1 MKKIIL
7 LLLILHL
14 SSYPSAILYTDVP
27 ESLKKL
33 SQEVQTEVQYQ
44 INTCFSEYIFEPS
57 TYDPHISL
65 AYLSKAKLSLKKLY
79 EQEPLLKDKLLALAN
94 RIAPINMNSSI
105 QNLEIELWQT
115 NSPRTYLG
123 TTYTSATI
131 VVIKLPVPHKLLEF
145 TQLIEREMDSLPSI
159 DKRKFDF
166 KAHVTIGWLYDVNDQ
181 DPRAMG
187 QKIKG
192 VLQPHIDQYNDQNHG
207 FIIDSFVLAAGN
219 QKKKFILSAKTSRVF
234 PLDHSRPCAR
244 PSRPGCSYCPT
255 SCTRVQNACPRSR

>member
-1 MKKIIL
+1 MEKIIS

-33 SQEVQTEVQYQ
+33 TQEVQTEVQYQ
-44 INTCFSEYIFEPS
+44 ITTCSSEYIFEPS

-65 AYLSKAKLSLKKLY
+65 AYLTKAKFSLKKLY
-79 EQEPLLKDKLLALAN
+79 EQEPLLKEKLLALAN
-94 RIAPINMNSSI
+94 RIAPINMNRSI

-123 TTYTSATI
+123 TTYTNAI
-131 VVIKLPVPHKLLEF
+131 IIVIKLPVPPKLLEF
-145 TQLIEREMDSLPSI
+145 TQLIEQEMNSLPSI

-166 KAHVTIGWLYDVNDQ
+166 KAHVTIGWLYHVNDQ
-181 DPRAMG
+181 DPHAMG
-187 QKIKG
+187 QKIKA
-192 VLQPHIDQYNDQNHG
+192 VLQPYIDHYNDQNHG

-219 QKKKFILSAKTSRVF
+219 QKKKFILNAKTSSAFQPDR
-234 PLDHSRPCAR
+234 SRPCAR

-255 SCTRVQNACPRSR
+255 SCTPVQSACPRSR